1 MISSVNDIEFAEN
14 TSTQKKEQT
23 ENKTDSALPFK
34 VLLFNDDWHT
44 FDEVIL
50 QLIKALKCS
59 VGKAKRFAFEAH
71 VKGSAVIFT
80 GELSECLQITSVL
93 EEIALHTEIVSE

>member
-1 MISSVNDIEFAEN
+1 MKEKEN
-14 TSTQKKEQT
+14 HILFFSEKTSTKEKQKVET
-23 ENKTDSALPFK
+23 EISLPFK

-59 VGKAKRFAFEAH
+59 VEKAKQYAFEAH
-71 VKGSAVIFT
+71 VKGSTVIFT
-80 GELSECLQITSVL
+80 GEIGKCLQITSVL